1 MSDTTDAP
9 TADRHEPRTVRI
21 GGHDV
26 PVVTA
31 RTVVVGTGSAG
42 FSAADRL
49 WELGH
54 DDVVM
59 VADKVNAGASRNAGS
74 DKQTY
79 YKLTLSG
86 GDGDSVR
93 EMAETLFSGGAMDGD
108 NALAEAA
115 LSARG
120 FLRLCDLGVPFP
132 QNRFGEFIGYK
143 TDHDPRR
150 RATSVGPYT
159 SRSMVEQ
166 LEKKVHRNGTRI
178 FDECRV
184 VDVVVRPVEPGASA
198 VGEGVPVDDGATAA
212 ERQTEVVGLLVLRTD
227 VPHDGERSPFLLFRC
242 TNIVYATGGP
252 AGMYATR
259 VFPNG
264 QWGASGAAYRAGVH
278 GKNLTEWQFGLAS
291 THPRWNVSG
300 TYMQVIPRF
309 VSTDADG
316 GDEREFLTEAIGDYG
331 RLMSMVFLKG
341 YQWPFD
347 IRKALDGSSLVDLLV
362 YRETVLRGR
371 RVFLDFRRN
380 PVQDEFDPSALSPE
394 AYEYLDRAGV
404 LFGTPIERLRRM
416 NEPAYQ
422 FYLQKN
428 PYVDLEKDLLEVGV
442 CAQHNN
448 GGLVVD
454 AWWQSNVT
462 GFFPVGEAGG
472 AHGVYRPGG
481 AALNSGQVG
490 ATRAAQFIAARRS
503 VDPLDADSFAAAAA
517 PVLGGAL
524 DLVARAS
531 GRAASGVPD
540 NTGDLLTAVQVLM
553 SAKAGPVRSAAS
565 IHEALVQVH
574 TWLSTYDDLVSA
586 DASSR
591 RSVNRTFLVRDILTS
606 AYVYLSAMA
615 DYVAHGGRSRG
626 SVLYSDP
633 EGVLPRVGYGPSA
646 GDELDLPD
654 VFRFRLDGGALDD
667 VVQETGWLAPA
678 ADGADVAAGGAG
690 AAAGAGVSDGA
701 GALDWVPVVE
711 RKADDPAGAPVFRW
725 RPRRPIPED
734 DDFFE
739 NVWREFRAHGNVF

>member
-1 MSDTTDAP
+1 MTE
-9 TADRHEPRTVRI
+9 TAVPGSQTLTIAGIE
-21 GGHDV
+21 V

-31 RTVVVGTGSAG
+31 NTVVVGTGSAG
-42 FSAADRL
+42 FCAADRL
-49 WELGH
+49 WEFGQ

-59 VADKVNAGASRNAGS
+59 VTDKVGAGSSRNAGS

-86 GDGDSVR
+86 DDGDSVH
-93 EMAETLFSGGAMDGD
+93 EMAKTLFSGGAMDGD

-132 QNRFGEFIGYK
+132 QNRYGEFIGYK

-178 FDECRV
+178 YDECRV
-184 VDVVVRPVEPGASA
+184 VDLIVSGGAIA
-198 VGEGVPVDDGATAA
+198 
-212 ERQTEVVGLLVLRTD
+212 GLLVLRQD
-227 VPHDGERSPFLLFRC
+227 VPADSEESQYLLFRT
-242 TNIVYATGGP
+242 TNIVFATGGP
-252 AGMYATR
+252 AGIYATR

-264 QWGASGAAYRAGVH
+264 QWGASGAAYRGGVH

-291 THPRWNVSG
+291 TKPRWNVSG

-309 VSTDADG
+309 VSTDAEG
-316 GDEREFLTEAIGDYG
+316 NDEREFLTEAIPDYG
-331 RLMSMVFLKG
+331 RLMTLVFLKG

-347 IRKALDGSSLVDLLV
+347 IRKARDGSSLIDLLV

-371 RVFLDFRRN
+371 RVFLDFRSN
-380 PVQDEFDPSALSPE
+380 PVRPDFDPSALDPE
-394 AYEYLDRAGV
+394 ARDYLDRAGV

-422 FYLQKN
+422 FYLDRN
-428 PYVDLEKDLLEVGV
+428 PYVDLETELLEVDV

-454 AWWQSNVT
+454 AWWQSNVA

-490 ATRAAQFIAARRS
+490 ATRAAQFIAARRTQ
-503 VDPLDADSFAAAAA
+503 DPVADEEFSAAAT
-517 PVLGGAL
+517 PVLADAL
-524 DLVARAS
+524 ALVERATARA
-531 GRAASGVPD
+531 AAGTPD
-540 NTGDLLTAVQVLM
+540 NTGDLLREVAELM

-565 IHEALVQVH
+565 IDEALVQVH
-574 TWLSTYDDLVSA
+574 AWLRDYDELVSA

-591 RSVNRTFLVRDILTS
+591 RSVNRTFLVRDILTT

-615 DYVAHGGRSRG
+615 DYVGHGGRSRG
-626 SVLYSDP
+626 SVLYTDP
-633 EGVLPRVGYGPSA
+633 DGGLPLVGHGESA
-646 GDELDLPD
+646 EQELDLPD
-654 VFRFRLDGGALDD
+654 LFRFTLDGGALDPE
-667 VVQETGWLAPA
+667 VQESAWARPGES
-678 ADGADVAAGGAG
+678 G
-690 AAAGAGVSDGA
+690 DGA
-701 GALDWVPVVE
+701 GLAGWVGPVSREV
-711 RKADDPAGAPVFRW
+711 ADPAGRPLFRW
-725 RPRRPIPED
+725 RPVRPIPSG

-739 NVWREFRAHGNVF
+739 NVWRQFREDGNIH

>member
-1 MSDTTDAP
+1 MSHDAP
-9 TADRHEPRTVRI
+9 AHEPETVRI

-31 RTVVVGTGSAG
+31 NTVVVGTGSAG
-42 FSAADRL
+42 FCAADRL
-49 WELGH
+49 WEFGQ
-54 DDVVM
+54 DDIVM
-59 VADKVNAGASRNAGS
+59 VADKIGAGASRNAGS

-79 YKLTLSG
+79 YKMTLSG

-93 EMAETLFSGGAMDGD
+93 EMAQTLHSGGAMDGD

-120 FLRLCDLGVPFP
+120 FLRLCELGVPFP
-132 QNRFGEFIGYK
+132 QNRYGEFIGYK

-166 LEKKVHRNGTRI
+166 LEKKVARNGTRV
-178 FDECRV
+178 FDDCRV
-184 VDVVVRPVEPGASA
+184 VDVLTRPRAD
-198 VGEGVPVDDGATAA
+198 GEGV
-212 ERQTEVVGLLVLRTD
+212 EVAGLLVLRTD
-227 VPHDGERSPFLLFRC
+227 VPHDGAASPFLLFRC
-242 TNIVYATGGP
+242 ANLVYATGGP
-252 AGMYATR
+252 AGLYATR

-291 THPRWNVSG
+291 IKPRWNVSG
-300 TYMQVIPRF
+300 TYMQVLPRF

-316 GDEREFLTEAIGDYG
+316 ADEREFLTEAIPDYG
-331 RLMSMVFLKG
+331 RQLSLIFLKG

-347 IRKALDGSSLVDLLV
+347 IRKALDGSSLIDLLV

-380 PVQDEFDPSALSPE
+380 PVRDELDASALSPE
-394 AYEYLDRAGV
+394 AHEYLDRAGV

-416 NEPAYQ
+416 NAPAYD
-422 FYLQKN
+422 FYLHKN
-428 PYVDLEKDLLEVGV
+428 PYVDLERELLEVDV

-454 AWWQSNVT
+454 AWWQSNVA

-490 ATRAAQFIAARRS
+490 ATRAAQLIAATRAHAP
-503 VDPLDADSFAAAAA
+503 VDADEFAAVAA
-517 PVLGGAL
+517 PVLSAARG
-524 DLVARAS
+524 LVDRATART
-531 GRAASGVPD
+531 AAGEPD
-540 NTGDLLTAVQVLM
+540 NTGDLLRAVGELM
-553 SAKAGPVRSAAS
+553 SAKAGPVRSAES

-574 TWLSTYDDLVSA
+574 EWLAGYEDLVAA
-586 DASSR
+586 DAGSR
-591 RSVNRTFLVRDILTS
+591 RAVNRTFLVRDILTT

-615 DYVAHGGRSRG
+615 DYLAHGGRSRG
-626 SVLYSDP
+626 SVLYTDP
-633 EGVLPRVGYGPSA
+633 AGSLPRAGHGPDA
-646 GDELDLPD
+646 QRELDLPE
-654 VFRFRLDGGALDD
+654 VFRFRLDGGALDGE
-667 VVQETGWLAPA
+667 VQEAAWRPPGDAQLDGWAPGGGERA
-678 ADGADVAAGGAG
+678 A
-690 AAAGAGVSDGA
+690 
-701 GALDWVPVVE
+701 
-711 RKADDPAGAPVFRW
+711 KDPAGHALFRW
-725 RPRRPIPED
+725 RPVRPIPED

-739 NVWREFRAHGNVF
+739 NVWREFREHKNIY

>member
-1 MSDTTDAP
+1 MTE
-9 TADRHEPRTVRI
+9 TAVPGSETLTI
-21 GGHDV
+21 AGIEV

-31 RTVVVGTGSAG
+31 NTVVVGTGSAG
-42 FSAADRL
+42 FCAADRL
-49 WELGH
+49 WEFGQ

-59 VADKVNAGASRNAGS
+59 VTDKVGAGASRNAGS

-86 GDGDSVR
+86 DDGDSVH
-93 EMAETLFSGGAMDGD
+93 EMAKTLFSGGAMDGD

-132 QNRFGEFIGYK
+132 QNRYGEFIGYK

-178 FDECRV
+178 YDECRV
-184 VDVVVRPVEPGASA
+184 IDLIVIEGAIA
-198 VGEGVPVDDGATAA
+198 
-212 ERQTEVVGLLVLRTD
+212 GLLVLRQD
-227 VPHDGERSPFLLFRC
+227 VPADSEESQYLLFR
-242 TNIVYATGGP
+242 TMNIVYATGGP
-252 AGMYATR
+252 AGIYATR

-264 QWGASGAAYRAGVH
+264 QWGASGAAYRGGVH

-291 THPRWNVSG
+291 TKPRWNVSG

-316 GDEREFLTEAIGDYG
+316 NDEREFLTEAIPDYG
-331 RLMSMVFLKG
+331 RLMTLVFLKG

-347 IRKALDGSSLVDLLV
+347 IRKARDGSSLIDLLV

-371 RVFLDFRRN
+371 RVFLDFRSN
-380 PVQDEFDPSALSPE
+380 PVRPDFDPSALAPE
-394 AYEYLDRAGV
+394 AYEYLDKAGV

-422 FYLQKN
+422 FYLDRN
-428 PYVDLEKDLLEVGV
+428 PYVDLETELLEVDV

-454 AWWQSNVT
+454 AWWQSNVA

-490 ATRAAQFIAARRS
+490 ATRAAQFIAARRTQ
-503 VDPLDADSFAAAAA
+503 DPVAVEKFSAAAR
-517 PVLGGAL
+517 PVLADAL
-524 DLVARAS
+524 ALVERATARA
-531 GRAASGVPD
+531 AAGTPD
-540 NTGDLLTAVQVLM
+540 NTGDLLREVAELM

-565 IHEALVQVH
+565 IDEALVQVH
-574 TWLSTYDDLVSA
+574 RWLSQYDELVSA

-591 RSVNRTFLVRDILTS
+591 RSVNRTFLVRDILTT

-615 DYVAHGGRSRG
+615 DYVGHGGRSRG
-626 SVLYSDP
+626 SVLYTDP
-633 EGVLPRVGYGPSA
+633 DGGLPLVGHGENA
-646 GDELDLPD
+646 EQELDLPD
-654 VFRFRLDGGALDD
+654 IFRFTLDGGALDPE
-667 VVQETGWLAPA
+667 VQESAWARPGES
-678 ADGADVAAGGAG
+678 G
-690 AAAGAGVSDGA
+690 DGA
-701 GALDWVPVVE
+701 GLAGWVGPVSREV
-711 RKADDPAGAPVFRW
+711 ADPAGRPLFRW
-725 RPRRPIPED
+725 RPVRPIPSG

-739 NVWREFRAHGNVF
+739 NVWRQFREDGNIH

>member
-1 MSDTTDAP
+1 MSTPAIH
-9 TADRHEPRTVRI
+9 HEPI
-21 GGHDV
+21 PFEIDGLAV

-31 RTVVVGTGSAG
+31 NTVVVGTGSAG
-42 FSAADRL
+42 YCAADRL
-49 WELGH
+49 HDLGQS
-54 DDVVM
+54 DIVM
-59 VADKVNAGASRNAGS
+59 VADKIGAGASRNAGS

-86 GDGDSVR
+86 GDDDSVH
-93 EMAETLFSGGAMDGD
+93 EMANTLFAGGAMDGD

-120 FLRLCDLGVPFP
+120 FLHLVDLGVPFP
-132 QNRFGEFIGYK
+132 QNRYGEFIGYK

-159 SRSMVEQ
+159 SRSMVTQ
-166 LEKKVHRNGTRI
+166 LEKKVQRDGTRI

-184 VDVVVRPVEPGASA
+184 VDVITTTDD
-198 VGEGVPVDDGATAA
+198 EGNRTVA
-212 ERQTEVVGLLVLRTD
+212 GLLVLRTN
-227 VPHDGERSPFLLFRC
+227 VPHAGPEAGKESPYLLFRC

-291 THPRWNVSG
+291 TKPRWNVSG

-309 VSTDADG
+309 VSFDKDG
-316 GDEREFLTEAIGDYG
+316 GDEREFLSEAIPDYG
-331 RLMSMVFLKG
+331 RLMSLVFLKG

-347 IRKALDGSSLVDLLV
+347 IRKARDGSSLIDLLV

-371 RVFLDFRRN
+371 TVYLDFRSN
-380 PVQDEFDPSALSPE
+380 PVQAEFDPSALSPE
-394 AYEYLDRAGV
+394 AFTYLEKAGV
-404 LFGTPIERLRRM
+404 LFGTPIERLRTM

-422 FYLQKN
+422 FYLDKN
-428 PYVDLEKDLLEVGV
+428 PYVDLEKDLLEVDV

-454 AWWQSNVT
+454 AWWQSNVA

-490 ATRAAQFIAARRS
+490 ATRAAQFIAAQRA
-503 VDPLDADSFAAAAA
+503 DAPLADAEFTAAAA
-517 PVLGGAL
+517 PVVNDAVA
-524 DLVARAS
+524 LVAAAS
-531 GRAASGVPD
+531 KRAADGVED
-540 NTGDLLTAVQVLM
+540 NTGTLLTAVQELM
-553 SAKAGPVRSAAS
+553 SEKAGPVRSAQS
-565 IHEALVQVH
+565 IDEALVQVH
-574 TWLSTYDDLVSA
+574 EWLAAYGDLVTA
-586 DASSR
+586 DATSR
-591 RSVNRTFLVRDILTS
+591 RSINRTFLVRDTLTA
-606 AYVYLSAMA
+606 AYVYLSAMKN
-615 DYVAHGGRSRG
+615 YVDHGGRSRG
-626 SVLYSDP
+626 SVLYTDASGD
-633 EGVLPRVGYGPSA
+633 LPTKGYGDDA
-646 GDELDLPD
+646 DVALDVPD
-654 VFRFRLDGGALDD
+654 IFRFTLDGGALDD
-667 VVQETGWLAPA
+667 VVQETALIAPGETLAASEGGDWSPA
-678 ADGADVAAGGAG
+678 VERDGADEAG
-690 AAAGAGVSDGA
+690 
-701 GALDWVPVVE
+701 E
-711 RKADDPAGAPVFRW
+711 PVFRW

-739 NVWREFRAHGNVF
+739 NVWRDFREHGNIY

>member
-1 MSDTTDAP
+1 MTS
-9 TADRHEPRTVRI
+9 
-21 GGHDV
+21 HDPETLLIAGRPV

-31 RTVVVGTGSAG
+31 NTVVVGTGSAG
-42 FSAADRL
+42 FCAADRL
-49 WELGH
+49 WEFGQT
-54 DDVVM
+54 DVVM
-59 VADKVNAGASRNAGS
+59 VTDKVGAGASRNAGS

-79 YKLTLSG
+79 YKMTLSG

-108 NALAEAA
+108 NALCEAA

-120 FLRLCDLGVPFP
+120 FLRLCELGVPFP
-132 QNRFGEFIGYK
+132 QNRYGEFIGYK

-166 LEKKVHRNGTRI
+166 LEKKVARNGTRI

-184 VDVVVRPVEPGASA
+184 VDLVVQD
-198 VGEGVPVDDGATAA
+198 GEIA
-212 ERQTEVVGLLVLRTD
+212 GLLVLRTD
-227 VPHDGERSPFLLFRC
+227 VQHTGPAGGESPFLLFRC

-252 AGMYATR
+252 AGLYATR

-278 GKNLTEWQFGLAS
+278 GKNVTEWQFGLAS
-291 THPRWNVSG
+291 TKPRWNVSG
-300 TYMQVIPRF
+300 TYMQVLPRF

-316 GDEREFLTEAIGDYG
+316 GDEREFLTEAIPDYG
-331 RLMSMVFLKG
+331 RQLSLIFLKG

-347 IRKALDGSSLVDLLV
+347 VRKALDGSSLIDLLV

-371 RVFLDFRRN
+371 RVFLDFRSN
-380 PVQDEFDPSALSPE
+380 PMRADFDPSALSPE
-394 AYEYLDRAGV
+394 AYAYLEKAGV
-404 LFGTPIERLRRM
+404 LFGTPIERLKKM
-416 NEPAYQ
+416 NLPAYE
-422 FYLQKN
+422 FYLQRN
-428 PYVDLEKDLLEVGV
+428 PYVDLATDLLEVDV

-454 AWWQSNVT
+454 AWWQSNVA

-490 ATRAAQFIAARRS
+490 ATRAAQFIAVQRTTS
-503 VDPLDADSFAAAAA
+503 PLDGDRFAAAAE
-517 PVLGGAL
+517 PVLAGAL
-524 DLVARAS
+524 DLIDRAS
-531 GRAASGVPD
+531 SRAIAGVPD
-540 NTGDLLTAVQVLM
+540 NTGELLRDVGELM
-553 SAKAGPVRSAAS
+553 SAKAGPVRSAQS

-574 TWLSTYDDLVSA
+574 DWLARYDDLVTA
-586 DASSR
+586 DVSSR
-591 RSVNRTFLVRDILTS
+591 RAVNRTFLVRDILTT

-626 SVLYSDP
+626 SVLYTDP
-633 EGVLPRVGYGPSA
+633 EGSLPLVGHGPDA
-646 GDELDLPD
+646 DAELELPEL
-654 VFRFRLDGGALDD
+654 FRFRLDGGALDGE
-667 VVQETGWLAPA
+667 VQEAAWTPPA
-678 ADGADVAAGGAG
+678 GAGIDGTDGADGAGTAEFV
-690 AAAGAGVSDGA
+690 
-701 GALDWVPVVE
+701 
-711 RKADDPAGAPVFRW
+711 W
-725 RPRRPIPED
+725 RPVRPIPED

-739 NVWREFRAHGNVF
+739 NVWRDYREHRNIY